1 MPVRE
6 WIEEVST
13 KQERIANTARN
24 HAGESLKSVSHYIDL
39 KWLYV
44 AYLRTRKDGA
54 VGIDGVTAEMYA
66 ENLKENLER
75 LLDAFKSGR
84 YRAPAVRR
92 VQIPKGTKGNETRP
106 LSIPTVYSYCTS
118 YSAPS

>member
-1 MPVRE
+1 MSVRE